1 MTNEVPGLEVL
12 HPAYVNRESVDLFV
26 RRADAPLV
34 IDTNDDGVCDDIA
47 EEGTRFQELTAL
59 TPVGLP
65 SYSSEGT
72 FEASPVVTDDLCV
85 PGNSAPPFLCTEEA
99 SDLQAV
105 IGHSVNRAEPLI
117 YAVSPDNS
125 YECTGRGWELPS
137 AGLSDYQGWVCLA
150 VRAFDYVGN
159 RGVSKP
165 LAVCLDNSQ
174 IDGPPDCI
182 GQEPPDCKDGC
193 SDPPE
198 LSAEHYLLTR

>member
-1 MTNEVPGLEVL
+1 MTNDTPGLDVL

-59 TPVGLP
+59 TPVGAPLYTAEGQVDAFP
-65 SYSSEGT
+65 AVSE
-72 FEASPVVTDDLCV
+72 DICV
-85 PGNSAPPFLCTEEA
+85 PRGRTPPNYLCTEQA
-99 SDLQAV
+99 SDLQIV

-174 IDGPPDCI
+174 ISGDPECPLPVPDCM
-182 GQEPPDCKDGC
+182 DGC
-193 SDPPE
+193 TPPPE
-198 LSAEHYLLTR
+198 LNESNYLLAR